1 MKLEFSIFHFRGGE
15 EFTMRVSWNHLK
27 NEVWIALEIRPRHD
41 IILSCCDVTEVF
53 SICKQGHDF
62 KSRHCDVK
70 LRKFLLT
77 RYLRIDKNYT
87 LSIFMLSGSIQFY
100 SNLQFNMTCIYH

>member
-1 MKLEFSIFHFRGGE
+1 MKLEFSIFHLRGGE

-41 IILSCCDVTEVF
+41 VILSCCDMTEVF

-70 LRKFLLT
+70 LRKFYQRLLDLSRCPIVT
-77 RYLRIDKNYT
+77 SRRDRRWFRKLQST
-87 LSIFMLSGSIQFY
+87 L
-100 SNLQFNMTCIYH
+100 